1 MNDSR
6 ANVMKTGYGLDIF
19 ISGIG
24 GLGLLGLTRKTAILL
39 SSRYKKV
46 VTGESRG
53 IAQRRGS
60 VSGVIRAGDDVRTA
74 KLLTD
79 KANIIAALESFEI
92 IRKPKLIKPGTICII
107 SDLAIQNFG
116 GSQHKIKYPSMNE
129 LVTLVESMGGK
140 PVVIPFKD
148 YAKRHELRN
157 VHISSVM
164 YGVMA
169 SLLGFSQES
178 MLDERIT
185 GKPDAKNLSA
195 MKYGYDL
202 SLTVESTLNE
212 LPSPQGDVA
221 LSGQTAA

>member
-1 MNDSR
+1 
-6 ANVMKTGYGLDIF
+6 MKTGYGIDIF

-24 GLGLLGLTRKTAILL
+24 GLGLLGVTRKLAILL
-39 SSRYKKV
+39 SGRYKKV

-79 KANIIAALESFEI
+79 KANVIVALESFEI

-116 GSQHKIKYPSMNE
+116 GSQHTIKYPSMNE

-148 YAKRHELRN
+148 YAKKHELRN

-169 SLLGFSQES
+169 SLLGFDEAS
-178 MLDERIT
+178 MLDERIV
-185 GKPDAKNLSA
+185 GKPDSKNLSA
-195 MKYGYDL
+195 MRYGFGLTL
-202 SLTVESTLNE
+202 SVETALTITPADEERITI
-212 LPSPQGDVA
+212 
-221 LSGQTAA
+221 SGQTAA